1 MIDWARVAELQSEIG
16 ADDFSE
22 IVALFLEEADL
33 VVARISPD
41 LGAKALCEDCHFL
54 KGAALNLGFRALAA
68 LCQSGETRAAQG
80 DVGTDLVALRECY
93 AASCSALFSQEGGAA
108 A

>member
-1 MIDWARVAELQSEIG
+1 MIDWARVTELKAEVG

-22 IVALFLEEADL
+22 IVAMFLEEADL

-41 LGAKALCEDCHFL
+41 LGAKALCDDCHFL
-54 KGAALNLGFRALAA
+54 KGAALNLGFRALAG
-68 LCQSGETRAAQG
+68 LCQAGETRAAHG
-80 DVGTDLVALRECY
+80 DVGADLDALRDCY
-93 AASCSALFSQEGGAA
+93 AASCQDLFAQENDAA